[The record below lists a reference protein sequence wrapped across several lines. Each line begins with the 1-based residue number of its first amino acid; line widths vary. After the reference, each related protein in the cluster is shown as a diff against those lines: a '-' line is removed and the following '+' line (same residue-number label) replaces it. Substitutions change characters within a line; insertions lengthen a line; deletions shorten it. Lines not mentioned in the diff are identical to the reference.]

1 MPVVA
6 VIPAR
11 LDSTRFP
18 GKVLA
23 DETGKPLI
31 QHTYQQ
37 ACKATSIDRVIIAT
51 DSQEIMAAAASF
63 GAEAILTSSD
73 HPNGTSRIA
82 QAAAEID
89 AEILV
94 NVQADEPEI
103 PPLAIDAAVAAL
115 EADPEAH
122 VSTLCSPLSDQ
133 SMVLDPSV
141 VKVVSDCHGRA
152 LYFSRSLIP
161 YDRDGLGQIQ
171 PMQHIGLY
179 VYRRAILPVYLN
191 LPATPL
197 EQAEKLEQLR
207 LIEHGL
213 PIAVATY
220 PVQHQGIDTPEQYAQ
235 FVSRCTQSPQSRE
248 A

>member
-23 DETGKPLI
+23 NETGKPLI
-31 QHTYQQ
+31 QYTYQQ
-37 ACKATSIDRVIIAT
+37 ACQATSVDRVVIAT
-51 DSQEIMAAAASF
+51 DSQEIMDAAASF
-63 GAEAILTSSD
+63 GAEAIRTSSD

-89 AEILV
+89 AEIFV

-115 EADPEAH
+115 EADPEAQ

-133 SMVLDPSV
+133 SMALDPAV

-161 YDRDGLGQIQ
+161 YDRDGLGQTQ

-213 PIAVATY
+213 PIAVASY
-220 PVQHQGIDTPEQYAQ
+220 PVRHQGIDTPEQYAQ
-235 FVSRCTQSPQSRE
+235 FVSRCTQSPQS
-248 A
+248 

>member
-1 MPVVA
+1 MSVVA

-31 QHTYQQ
+31 QYTYQQ
-37 ACKATSIDRVIIAT
+37 ACKATSIDRVVIAT

-89 AEILV
+89 ADILV

-115 EADPEAH
+115 EADPEAQ

-133 SMVLDPSV
+133 SMALDSSV
-141 VKVVSDCHGRA
+141 VKVVSDCYGRA

-161 YDRDGLGQIQ
+161 YDRDGLGQVQ

-213 PIAVATY
+213 PIAVASY

-235 FVSRCTQSPQSRE
+235 FVSRCTQSPQS
-248 A
+248 

>member
-37 ACKATSIDRVIIAT
+37 ACKATSIDRVVIAT

-133 SMVLDPSV
+133 SMALDPSV

-235 FVSRCTQSPQSRE
+235 FVSRCTQSPQS
-248 A
+248 